1 MNAPAAPLRLHGY
14 WRSTASYRVRIALGL
29 KGLAYEQQ
37 AHDLRHSA
45 HRSADYLALNPQGFV
60 PVLETP
66 DGVLSQ
72 STAIIEWL
80 EEVYPDPPLLPAA
93 PADRAAVRAMAM
105 MVACDI
111 HPLGNLR
118 VLRRLRHEYG
128 CDQAQVQAWISGWIA
143 EGFGPL
149 EAMIAARGGR
159 YAFGD
164 SLTLADCLLVPQH
177 YAADRHEVDL
187 TPYPALCAAV
197 HSALSHPAVA
207 AAHPGKQADAD

>member
-1 MNAPAAPLRLHGY
+1 VSAAADPLRLHGY

-29 KGLAYEQQ
+29 KGLAYEQV
-37 AHDLRHSA
+37 AHDLRRNA
-45 HRSADYLALNPQGFV
+45 HREPGYLALNPQGLV

-80 EEVYPDPPLLPAA
+80 EEVYPDPPLLPAS
-93 PADRAAVRAMAM
+93 PGDRAAVRAMAAM
-105 MVACDI
+105 IACDI

-128 CDQAQVQAWISGWIA
+128 CDEAQVSAWIAGWIA
-143 EGFGPL
+143 EGFVPL
-149 EAMIAARGGR
+149 EALIAKRGGR

-164 SLTLADCLLVPQH
+164 SLTMADCLLVPQH
-177 YAADRHEVDL
+177 YGAERYEVDL
-187 TPYPALCAAV
+187 TPYPAICAAV
-197 HSALSHPAVA
+197 RNALEHPAVA
-207 AAHPGKQADAD
+207 AAQPGLQADAD